1 MKITS
6 ALLLCV
12 AALALNGG
20 SYAIAEENLFARPQG
35 GQNVV
40 GIKLG
45 FANGSTFK
53 VTDRKTHS
61 SDSTHQSRAGVMGGI
76 FFDLRLSKSKHLSI
90 IVDIIDIGV
99 NTDREKL
106 LDLSL
111 AFKQR
116 ISPPGSP
123 FILRP
128 AIGAGLGYMADM
140 HFLKA
145 SSFFTLKGFCEML
158 LQTEK
163 PHSYL
168 LELGLVGAPSGG
180 NATNDVSFTPMVYF
194 RVGIVY

>member
-6 ALLLCV
+6 ALRFCFTVLSLFWGRY
-12 AALALNGG
+12 AL
-20 SYAIAEENLFARPQG
+20 AEENLFARPRG

-45 FANGSTFK
+45 VANGATFSVADRSTQ
-53 VTDRKTHS
+53 S
-61 SDSTHQSRAGVMGGI
+61 SDSTYHSRAGVMGGI
-76 FFDLRLSKSKHLSI
+76 FFDMRLSESRHLSLG
-90 IVDIIDIGV
+90 VDILDVGV

-116 ISPPGSP
+116 ISPSRSP

-128 AIGAGLGYMADM
+128 AIGVGLGYMADM
-140 HFLKA
+140 NFLKA
-145 SSFFTLKGFCEML
+145 SSFFTLKGYCEML

-180 NATNDVSFTPMVYF
+180 NATERVRFTPMVYF